1 METRS
6 IVLAIVLIFVAAL
19 AAMTLDVMFREGPD
33 VLTVLSLLWLKEF
46 IVFWIDG
53 VTGHPITDGA
63 RWLAVFTG
71 AVVWLFVPQ
80 LMHRLLTRR

>member
-33 VLTVLSLLWLKEF
+33 VLTVLSLLVIALF
-46 IVFWIDG
+46 GFGIV
-53 VTGHPITDGA
+53 GA
-63 RWLAVFTG
+63 LRT
-71 AVVWLFVPQ
+71 PPK
-80 LMHRLLTRR
+80 